1 MKRTICIL
9 ILTLFSAWNA
19 LADGTGL
26 KTVVIDA
33 GHGGKDAGCVS
44 ADNKTYEKTLVLDIA
59 TQLAALIREE
69 CPDVKVIMTRSN
81 DTYVTLNGRADIAN
95 KAGADLFISI
105 HINASVKTSPNGYS
119 VHVLGKSTEKNKDL
133 FATNMEMCRRE
144 NSVITLEDDYTTA
157 YMGFDPADPESFIF
171 MNLMQNAHLEQSLK
185 FADTISRKLSG
196 GPIKTNRGLSQ
207 DGFLVLWRTAMPSV
221 LVELGFISNSTDL
234 ASLRKKET
242 RSELA
247 RRLCD
252 AFKEY
257 KQDYDHSMQVE
268 PDKNPDS
275 EVRQTEKASEEKGS
289 TQEQVSQKAKPR
301 KEGTIYAVQF
311 LVSSKKLK
319 AGDAKFLG
327 MESMS
332 LQSGALYKYY
342 LCPSDDV
349 DVPFSKLEDIRK
361 TYPDAFVVKIEEGV
375 SSIYNSSK

>member
-9 ILTLFSAWNA
+9 ILALFSAWNA

-26 KTVVIDA
+26 RTVVIDA

-69 CPDVKVIMTRSN
+69 CPDVKVIMTRTG

-95 KAGADLFISI
+95 KANADLFISI

-157 YMGFDPADPESFIF
+157 YMGFDPSDPESFIF

-196 GPIKTNRGLSQ
+196 GPIKNNRGLSQ

-268 PDKNPDS
+268 PEKQGAEAPVQNGEAAEKKEEAQMSVPDKD
-275 EVRQTEKASEEKGS
+275 
-289 TQEQVSQKAKPR
+289 
-301 KEGTIYAVQF
+301 GTVYAVQF

-319 AGDAKFLG
+319 KGDEKFLG

-332 LQSGALYKYY
+332 LQSGALYKYF
-342 LCPSDDV
+342 LCPSGDV
-349 DVPFSKLEDIRK
+349 SIPLSKLEQIRQN
-361 TYPDAFVVKIEEGV
+361 YPDAFIVKIKEGV
-375 SSIYNSSK
+375 ATIYKNSK